1 MGLNTFCE
9 FVKNPSIEACYSV
22 NAYHFAMAYL
32 LDLILGDPKYFPHPV
47 RGIGLLIRIFEK
59 ILRWPSFRPAWEKV
73 AGCLLAL
80 GLPVGIFLGA
90 YWLIESVKIVH
101 PWAQSFLI
109 IILAYTTLA
118 TRSLHQEA
126 ALVVRA
132 LKEGRVSEARKNLSR
147 IVGRDTGCLTYPEI
161 LKAVLETLA
170 ENLSDG
176 VIAPLFYLLLG
187 GVPLAMAFKTIST
200 LDSMVGYK
208 DSRYLHFGWASA
220 RMDDLFNYIPA
231 RITGT
236 LICLLS
242 FPLGLS
248 ATEAWRIRRR
258 DGAKYESPNAAIPEA
273 ALAGALQIQLGG
285 PAIYHGVK
293 SDKPFLGDDRSE
305 ITPGDY
311 KKTVMMVYGSSLV
324 MAVIVFGLRLLWDWN
339 TK

>member
-1 MGLNTFCE
+1 
-9 FVKNPSIEACYSV
+9 VK
-22 NAYHFAMAYL
+22 AYQFAIAYL

-59 ILRWPSFRPAWEKV
+59 VLRWPSSRPSWEKA

-80 GLPVGIFLGA
+80 GLPAGVFLGTTL
-90 YWLIESVKIVH
+90 LIESVKIVH
-101 PWAQSFLI
+101 PCAQSLLI

-118 TRSLHQEA
+118 TRSLHKEA
-126 ALVVRA
+126 ARVVRD
-132 LKEGRVSEARKNLSR
+132 LKEGRVSEARKNLSF
-147 IVGRDTGCLTYPEI
+147 IVGRETEHLTYPEI

-187 GVPLAMAFKTIST
+187 GVPLAMAFKAIST

-208 DSRYLHFGWASA
+208 NSRYLHFGWASA

-231 RITGT
+231 RITGF
-236 LICLLS
+236 LIFFLAW
-242 FPLGLS
+242 PLGLS
-248 ATEAWRIRRR
+248 SEESWRIRKR
-258 DGAKYESPNAAIPEA
+258 DGAKSESPNAAIPEA

-285 PAIYHGVK
+285 PAIYHGVR
-293 SDKPFLGDDRSE
+293 SDKPFLGDDRAE
-305 ITPGDY
+305 ITLADY

-324 MAVIVFGLRLLWDWN
+324 MALSVFVVRLLWDWN
-339 TK
+339 AK

>member
-1 MGLNTFCE
+1 
-9 FVKNPSIEACYSV
+9 VK
-22 NAYHFAMAYL
+22 AYQFAIAYL

-59 ILRWPSFRPAWEKV
+59 VLRWPSFRPSWERA

-80 GLPVGIFLGA
+80 CLPAGVFLGA
-90 YWLIESVKIVH
+90 YLLIESVKIVH
-101 PWAQSFLI
+101 PWAQSLVI

-126 ALVVRA
+126 AMVIRA
-132 LKEGRVSEARKNLSR
+132 LKEGRVLEARRNLSR
-147 IVGRDTGCLTYPEI
+147 IVGRDTEHLTYPEI

-187 GVPLAMAFKTIST
+187 GVPLAIAFKAVST

-220 RMDDLFNYIPA
+220 RLDDLFNYIPA
-231 RITGT
+231 RITGI
-236 LICLLS
+236 LICFLS

-248 ATEAWRIRRR
+248 VTEAWRIRRR

-285 PAIYHGVK
+285 PAIYKGVK
-293 SDKPFLGDDRSE
+293 HNKPYLGDDRAE
-305 ITPGDY
+305 ITLADY
-311 KKTVMMVYGSSLV
+311 KKTVMMVYGASLV
-324 MAVIVFGLRLLWDWN
+324 MAATVFVLRILWERI
-339 TK
+339 